1 MTFSHMPLR
10 RTIPAGVLA
19 YLAQYAV
26 AFALLGS
33 RTGAALQS
41 IQVEKAYGDPEAL
54 TTSIDATIPAWKA
67 VGWFLHSAHNAKLIA
82 PLPDSGVTL
91 TLNLVARTGGQFQL
105 LYILPPIAL
114 VAVGFLVA
122 RTSKTYGAR
131 GEQYTGASVA
141 LGYVPC
147 CIVGGLL
154 FTVGSPAIGPSL
166 LQSILYAGI
175 GYPVVFGYLGGF
187 AARWTAESEDES
199 ASIGGETS

>member
-1 MTFSHMPLR
+1 MAFSYISLR

-19 YLAQYAV
+19 YLAQFAV

-33 RTGAALQS
+33 RVGTALQS
-41 IQVEKAYGDPEAL
+41 IQVEMEYGDADAF
-54 TTSIDATIPAWKA
+54 TTFVDGSIPTWKA
-67 VGWFLHSAHNAKLIA
+67 VGWFLHSAHNAKLVA
-82 PLPDSGVTL
+82 PLPDFGTTL
-91 TLNLVARTGGQFQL
+91 TLNLVSRTGGQFQL
-105 LYILPPIAL
+105 LYLLPPIAL
-114 VAVGFLVA
+114 VAAGFLVA
-122 RTSKTYGAR
+122 RTSTTYGAR

-154 FTVGSPAIGPSL
+154 FTVGRPAIGPSL

-187 AARWTAESEDES
+187 AARWTAESSGETT
-199 ASIGGETS
+199 SIGGETN